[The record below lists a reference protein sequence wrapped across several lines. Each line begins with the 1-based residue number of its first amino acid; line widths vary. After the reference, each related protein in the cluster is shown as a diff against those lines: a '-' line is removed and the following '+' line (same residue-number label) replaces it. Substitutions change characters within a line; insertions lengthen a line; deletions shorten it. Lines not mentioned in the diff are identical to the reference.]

1 MLEINKKDFR
11 YRNENDTTILA
22 YQVIYHKMYFL
33 KGNTKKYIEA
43 KLKGKDY
50 SLDQKYIDYL
60 LGEGILIEKRGK
72 KNEI

>member
-50 SLDQKYIDYL
+50 SLDQIRRRNSNRK
-60 LGEGILIEKRGK
+60 EGGK